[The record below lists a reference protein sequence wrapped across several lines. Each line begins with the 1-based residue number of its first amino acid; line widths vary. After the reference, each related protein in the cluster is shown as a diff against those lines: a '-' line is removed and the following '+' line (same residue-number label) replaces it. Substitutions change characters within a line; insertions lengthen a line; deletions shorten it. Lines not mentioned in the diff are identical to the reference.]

1 MPIPRSEMSKSG
13 SKAAKAKKAA
23 SRPLNRVAQMKARKN
38 AEKVQDAVN
47 GDVFGVIYGRV
58 EKHFGCSRIQVL
70 TADTRLHQATI
81 RNILRNKR
89 ATRIEVHDVVMLA
102 PRDFETTTGDLSEE
116 GIASDEQFDV
126 VAVLDRKS
134 AKKLVRAGEIPS
146 WMATVQAAEEITNPK
161 TGGGA
166 GVSSSYDDEC
176 GFEFDYEDDEE
187 PESDDEEDHS
197 GETEEER
204 ALRISAENIYKYEC
218 AVAAAEGRPA
228 PEPPAAL
235 KKKGPA
241 QERDLPPS
249 YDDPSWAR
257 KAKKNAAILPNGEI
271 NVDAI

>member
-1 MPIPRSEMSKSG
+1 MPTPNKSAMTKSG

-47 GDVFGVIYGRV
+47 GDAFGVIYGRV

-89 ATRIEVHDVVMLA
+89 ATRIEVNDVVMLA

-116 GIASDEQFDV
+116 GIATDEQFDV
-126 VAVLDRKS
+126 IAVLDRKS

-146 WMATVQAAEEITNPK
+146 WMPTTQAAEEITNPK
-161 TGGGA
+161 VGGGA
-166 GVSSSYDDEC
+166 GGDYDDEC
-176 GFEFDYEDDEE
+176 GFEFDYESEDE
-187 PESDDEEDHS
+187 PESDEE
-197 GETEEER
+197 G
-204 ALRISAENIYKYEC
+204 AAP
-218 AVAAAEGRPA
+218 AAPAAATREL
-228 PEPPAAL
+228 PPAYEDA
-235 KKKGPA
+235 
-241 QERDLPPS
+241 
-249 YDDPSWAR
+249 SWAL

-271 NVDAI
+271 NIDAI

>member
-1 MPIPRSEMSKSG
+1 MPINKSDMSKSG

-47 GDVFGVIYGRV
+47 GDAFGVIYGRV

-89 ATRIEVHDVVMLA
+89 ATRIEVNDVVMLA

-116 GIASDEQFDV
+116 GIATDEQFDV
-126 VAVLDRKS
+126 IAVLDRKS

-146 WMATVQAAEEITNPK
+146 WMPTAQAAEEITNPK

-166 GVSSSYDDEC
+166 GGDYDDEC
-176 GFEFDYEDDEE
+176 GFEFDYESEDE
-187 PESDDEEDHS
+187 PESDDEDHS
-197 GETEEER
+197 HETEEER
-204 ALRISAENIYKYEC
+204 ALRNSAENIYKYEC
-218 AVAAAEGRPA
+218 AVAVAEGRPV
-228 PEPPAAL
+228 PEPPAGL
-235 KKKGPA
+235 KKVSA
-241 QERDLPPS
+241 VERALPPS
-249 YDDPSWAR
+249 YEDESWAR

-271 NVDAI
+271 NIDAI